1 MDSDSEEK
9 RVGEV
14 PPPET
19 STSISEEPPPPD
31 NMDASDT
38 EDHPEPSSQNFS
50 DEEEGAG
57 HPQDFSDAETLP
69 ASSPPPQLQSPDK
82 SRPETPLSPDKSRP
96 ETPLLPRLDL
106 TRTASSVFSNIDM
119 SQVDPRFISI
129 QDISD
134 METPFVSVP
143 IPDSPTEAPL
153 LPLPLL
159 AGHPAVSM
167 GGSIMDGSDIHSCLS
182 SMRSLASAMS
192 TPMAI
197 KKFKAPDSDAG
208 TDLLP
213 VCRICQLPGDKEDFL
228 FSPCRCCGTM
238 KFVHYL
244 CLLKWIEIS
253 TRRTKRPPKCEL
265 CHFEYVRHKRFK
277 LHHWRM
283 PRVSSRDKCL
293 HAVFFINLIIMV
305 TCATATI
312 LCFLSDKG
320 HLQDLPRRNSGSAG
334 DAQVELTMEEIITLA
349 CGIMFFVSFF
359 IAMTVEIKARHTIYR
374 LFHKFLSHNTE
385 WQIEPY
391 QQAKDFE
398 LTGGPPTNVV

>member
-1 MDSDSEEK
+1 MD
-9 RVGEV
+9 GEV
-14 PPPET
+14 EENRVEAGASPRTETPVSPPETPVPSEPEPPPET
-19 STSISEEPPPPD
+19 T
-31 NMDASDT
+31 DASD
-38 EDHPEPSSQNFS
+38 
-50 DEEEGAG
+50 EEGEEGGESTGGAA
-57 HPQDFSDAETLP
+57 QDFSDAETLP
-69 ASSPPPQLQSPDK
+69 ASSPPPQLQSP
-82 SRPETPLSPDKSRP
+82 SKSRP

-106 TRTASSVFSNIDM
+106 TRTASSVFSSVDF
-119 SQVDPRFISI
+119 SQMDPRFFSI
-129 QDISD
+129 QDISE
-134 METPFVSVP
+134 METPFVQVP
-143 IPDSPTEAPL
+143 IPDSPTEDPL

-159 AGHPAVSM
+159 AGHPAVPLGFGMDSF
-167 GGSIMDGSDIHSCLS
+167 GMDGSDNGIHSCLS

-192 TPMAI
+192 TPLVN

-228 FSPCRCCGTM
+228 FSPCRCSGTM

-253 TRRTKRPPKCEL
+253 TRKTKKTPRCEL
-265 CHFEYVRHKRFK
+265 CHFEYIRHKRFK
-277 LHHWRM
+277 FTHWRM
-283 PRVSSRDKCL
+283 PRVSKRDKCL
-293 HAVFFINLIIMV
+293 HSVFFLNLLVMV
-305 TCATATI
+305 TCAVATI

-320 HLQDLPRRNSGSAG
+320 HLQELPRRSNNSS

-374 LFHKFLSHNTE
+374 LCLKFISHNTE

-391 QQAKDFE
+391 QSAKDFE
-398 LTGGPPTNVV
+398 LNGGPRTNSL